1 MQYKAFIPSSMSFDE
16 ECIHNSDLFTLYQAN
31 LPNQSGKLLSIIFP
45 EAPSEDL
52 EIQISPRIRLK
63 LAYVNDNIKGLT
75 LTTYNAG
82 TKKGEITLSSFT
94 LGHISEFLDII
105 KSINISDLT
114 QRKLSLNLDSEN
126 QPKDAISDLIIK
138 TLNEGDQA
146 ELIKQFL
153 TNGIITNQ
161 DIVNTGY
168 RKLALQK
175 FEKLLNNKNYIQ
187 IYKMENNLEN
197 SNLEKVWQHFFEN
210 NEWIF
215 GYGLDYKFQAILQR
229 EVHLNTPFLDQT
241 NAVLADFLLGD
252 KKFTTFVEIKR
263 PDTQLFAKSLN
274 RSGCWRLSSDLYDA
288 HSQILEHKACG
299 QIKLQMGSVNY
310 DDNGETIVQ
319 NSYDSKTILIIG
331 NWSEINKDN
340 AKNQEIKKKTFELFR
355 QNSKNVEIITFDELY
370 DRAKFIIEHNKETSI
385 NH

>member
-1 MQYKAFIPSSMSFDE
+1 MKYEPFMSSLKTTDE
-16 ECIHNSDLFTLYQAN
+16 EYVHSSDLFTLYQAN
-31 LPNQSGKLLSIIFP
+31 LTNQTGKLLSIIFP
-45 EAPSEDL
+45 EKNSEDL
-52 EIQISPRIRLK
+52 MFQISPRIRLK
-63 LAYVNDNIKGLT
+63 LAYCKNDVKGLT
-75 LTTYNAG
+75 LTTYNNG
-82 TKKGEITLSSFT
+82 LKKGEILLSSFT
-94 LGHISEFLDII
+94 LSHIIEFLEIL
-105 KSINISDLT
+105 KALNIAELS
-114 QRKLSLNLDSEN
+114 QRKISLKLDSDN
-126 QPKDAISDLIIK
+126 NPKTSITNLITKSLIS
-138 TLNEGDQA
+138 TDQA
-146 ELIKQFL
+146 ELIQNFL
-153 TNGIITNQ
+153 EEGLIS
-161 DIVNTGY
+161 DRDLVNTGY

-175 FEKLLNNKNYIQ
+175 FEKLLNDKEYIQ
-187 IYKMENNLEN
+187 IYKRDNNLDK
-197 SNLEKVWQHFFEN
+197 SNLEKVWQHFFET

-229 EVHLNTPFLDQT
+229 EVHLNTPCLDQT

-310 DDNGETIVQ
+310 NNNGETIAQ

-331 NWSEINKDN
+331 NWSEIDTDNK
-340 AKNQEIKKKTFELFR
+340 KNQEIKKKTFELFR

-370 DRAKFIIEHNKETSI
+370 DRAKFIVDH
-385 NH
+385 HQ

>member
-1 MQYKAFIPSSMSFDE
+1 MSKTFYFQSPTDIE
-16 ECIHNSDLFTLYQAN
+16 VVHNSYFYTLYN
-31 LPNQSGKLLSIIFP
+31 SEFKNKEGNYLNYIIPELNQ
-45 EAPSEDL
+45 EYL
-52 EIQISPRIRLK
+52 EVKISPRIKIRITYRK
-63 LAYVNDNIKGLT
+63 DEIKGLNIT
-75 LTTYNAG
+75 IYENG
-82 TKKGEITLSSFT
+82 KEKGHVTLSSFT
-94 LGHISEFLDII
+94 LGHITEFLEII
-105 KSINISDLT
+105 KVLDIYQLN
-114 QRKLSLNLDSEN
+114 QRKISFKIEEN
-126 QPKDAISDLIIK
+126 NQCKESISALIKK
-138 TLNEGDQA
+138 TLGNDDQT
-146 ELIKQFL
+146 ELVKDFL
-153 TNGIITNQ
+153 NNGLITDQ

-175 FEKLLNNKNYIQ
+175 FEKLLNHEEYIQ
-187 IYKMENNLEN
+187 IYKIENNLEN

-263 PDTQLFAKSLN
+263 PDTQIFAKSLN

-310 DDNGETIVQ
+310 DNNGEIIVQ

-331 NWSEINKDN
+331 NWSEINKDT

-370 DRAKFIIEHNKETSI
+370 DRAKFIVEHQ
-385 NH
+385 